1 MLGCVFLSERKQNK
15 GTRTLKMPGE
25 GRLRNGSL
33 CGMEMGWEEGLP
45 RMHEGAGR
53 GTVRASGTG
62 RSGSSTAV
70 AQLWQGKEARAHR
83 DRCQKARAG
92 QLMS

>member
-1 MLGCVFLSERKQNK
+1 MSGCFFLSERKQNK

-33 CGMEMGWEEGLP
+33 CGMEIGWEEGLP
-45 RMHEGAGR
+45 RMREGAGR
-53 GTVRASGTG
+53 GTVRANGTG

-70 AQLWQGKEARAHR
+70 AQLWQGKLGPTETGAR
-83 DRCQKARAG
+83 KPELG
-92 QLMS
+92 S